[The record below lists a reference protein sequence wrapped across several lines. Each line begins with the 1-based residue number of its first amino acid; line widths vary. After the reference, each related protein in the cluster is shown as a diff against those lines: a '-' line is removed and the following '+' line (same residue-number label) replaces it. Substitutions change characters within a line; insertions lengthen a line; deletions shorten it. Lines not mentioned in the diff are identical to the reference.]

1 MIQDEITTVND
12 QMQQIATAAEEQT
25 ATTSEISGNLHRIND
40 VVNITVEKARDTSS
54 SAYHL
59 TRLSQELQQIV
70 GQFKLDA
77 SGKLIHWSLSYSVDV
92 AAMDEEH
99 QRLIDIINNL
109 YGAMREGRG
118 KDSLAHILDELVSYT
133 RTHFSHE
140 ERLMEQAA
148 YPDYPAQKA
157 AHEAL
162 VERLME
168 IRDKFIAG
176 TALSQEVMTFL
187 KGWLIG
193 HIQGMDSKYGPY
205 LNRKGLGR
213 KSA

>member
-1 MIQDEITTVND
+1 
-12 QMQQIATAAEEQT
+12 
-25 ATTSEISGNLHRIND
+25 
-40 VVNITVEKARDTSS
+40 
-54 SAYHL
+54 
-59 TRLSQELQQIV
+59 
-70 GQFKLDA
+70 
-77 SGKLIHWSLSYSVDV
+77 
-92 AAMDEEH
+92 
-99 QRLIDIINNL
+99 
-109 YGAMREGRG
+109 
-118 KDSLAHILDELVSYT
+118 
-133 RTHFSHE
+133 
-140 ERLMEQAA
+140 MEQAA